1 MQKFLVLQNTHLAE
15 MIRHVA
21 AQSPLEACGLLAGR
35 GERVESTLP
44 IANADRSPARF
55 RMDALEQLRAFD
67 WMEARGLDL
76 VGIFHSHPAGPSATS
91 PTDIAEAVY
100 PVVHIVLSP
109 SGEEWRA
116 RGFWIEAGQSVEI
129 SLRVE

>member
-44 IANADRSPARF
+44 IANADQSPARF
-55 RMDALEQLRAFD
+55 RMDALEQLPGQTHLR
-67 WMEARGLDL
+67 
-76 VGIFHSHPAGPSATS
+76 
-91 PTDIAEAVY
+91 
-100 PVVHIVLSP
+100 
-109 SGEEWRA
+109 SG
-116 RGFWIEAGQSVEI
+116 QVEKT
-129 SLRVE
+129 RQAP